1 MTNFFNFWQT
11 HLDNI
16 ERRTPA
22 VGILRNPIFLTR
34 LFFILIAT
42 LAGYWVGRGY
52 NPSRGTEASSI
63 AFFCALLL
71 ILVEYSTGGISSRK
85 VLVAIGGLFVGLLFS
100 ILIYPTIPSSVFGDV
115 DLAVGQTKARIL
127 CNLAFGYLGII
138 LALKHANRMS
148 FARMNFVMASPN
160 GSAKILDTS
169 VIVDG
174 RIKELIAVG
183 FMQGNF
189 IVPEFVLDEL
199 QKIADSADPKRRSR
213 GRRGLDMLE
222 KIKEAAPRLAIMDK
236 DYPEVRD
243 VDHKLISLAKETG
256 GDLVTNDFNL
266 QKVAQFHQVHVLNI
280 NELSNLLKP
289 TAYVGETVS
298 VHINKEGKE
307 ATQGIGY
314 LEDGTM
320 VVVEDGRSRVGTL
333 AEVTVTSILQ
343 TPAGRMV
350 FARVQEGTSATPAT
364 ARPENVTPSR
374 GSSERGRSEAG
385 SESRRGSARQNSP
398 SEGRSSRNNF
408 G

>member
-1 MTNFFNFWQT
+1 M
-11 HLDNI
+11 
-16 ERRTPA
+16 
-22 VGILRNPIFLTR
+22 LRNPVFLTR
-34 LFFILIAT
+34 LFFLLIAT

-52 NPSRGTEASSI
+52 TPSRGTEASGI

-71 ILVEYSTGGISSRK
+71 ILVEFSTGGVSSRK
-85 VLVAIGGLFVGLLFS
+85 ILVAIGGLFVGLLFS

-138 LALKHANRMS
+138 LALKHANYLS

-160 GSAKILDTS
+160 ESAKILDTS

-256 GDLVTNDFNL
+256 GALVTNDFNL

-280 NELSNLLKP
+280 NELSNMLKP
-289 TAYVGETVS
+289 TAYVGESVTVF
-298 VHINKEGKE
+298 INKEGKE

-320 VVVEDGRSRVGTL
+320 VVVEDGRSRVGTQT
-333 AEVTVTSILQ
+333 EVTVTSILQ

-350 FARVQEGTSATPAT
+350 FARVQDSGAAPASL
-364 ARPENVTPSR
+364 AKNDTPSR
-374 GSSERGRSEAG
+374 RATPPKGGPVEDVEQKKSARAG
-385 SESRRGSARQNSP
+385 SQ
-398 SEGRSSRNNF
+398 SEGRGSRNNF